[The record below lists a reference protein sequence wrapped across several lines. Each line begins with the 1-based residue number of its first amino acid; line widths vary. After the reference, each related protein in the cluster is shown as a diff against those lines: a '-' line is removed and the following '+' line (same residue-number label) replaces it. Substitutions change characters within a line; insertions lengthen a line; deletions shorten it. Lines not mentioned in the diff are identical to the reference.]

1 MSDEPFFPE
10 RPRLMTADKAR
21 DIARG
26 HKSMA
31 GLYASAGDR
40 TAARREQEES
50 LWWLAYALALAQTK
64 GEPT

>member
-1 MSDEPFFPE
+1 MSDVPFFPE
-10 RPRLMTADKAR
+10 RPKLMNADKAR

-31 GLYASAGDR
+31 RLYESAGDL

-50 LWWLAYALALAQTK
+50 LLWLAYALALSNTTK
-64 GEPT
+64 LDE